1 MEEKEKFNKVAYDNA
16 FIKENYD
23 RINFIVP
30 KGEKEVIKAAAKRVG
45 KSVNAYILDAIHEK
59 MSQSSND

>member
-30 KGEKEVIKAAAKRVG
+30 KGEKEVIKVAAEQAG
-45 KSVNAYILDAIHEK
+45 KSVNAYILEAVHEK
-59 MSQSSND
+59 MERGK